1 MNGEPLL
8 CRAAELIR
16 SARHLVVLTGA
27 GISTPS
33 GIPDF
38 RSSGSGLWSKV
49 NPFVVASL
57 PVFRIRP
64 QLFFDWI
71 RPLVRTFLDAIP
83 NPAHLALTQLEQ
95 VGKLKAIITQNI
107 DALHQKAGS
116 KNVIEVHGHIRK
128 ATCVR
133 CYNVVSTDEII
144 PRFVDHHELPRCE
157 KCGGILKP
165 NVILVGEQLPF
176 REINAARL
184 EASQCDVMLIVGSSL
199 SVAPAAD
206 LPFLAR
212 ERGAQVIVLNRQS
225 TPIDAHATLV
235 IREDVAVALPRI
247 VSLVLGNPSQI
258 RRSHD

>member
-1 MNGEPLL
+1 MMSTQVLF

-16 SARHLVVLTGA
+16 SAHHLVVLTGA

-38 RSSGSGLWSKV
+38 RSLTSGLWNRA

-57 PVFRIRP
+57 SMFRVRP

-71 RPLVRTFLDAIP
+71 RPLLRTFLDAIP
-83 NPAHLALTQLEQ
+83 NPAHTALAQLEQ

-116 KNVIEVHGHIRK
+116 KNVIEVHGHIRQ

-133 CYNVVSTDEII
+133 CYDVVPTEALIS
-144 PRFVDHHELPRCE
+144 RFVERRELPRCQ

-165 NVILVGEQLPF
+165 NVILIGEQLPF
-176 REINAARL
+176 REINAARA
-184 EASQCDVMLIVGSSL
+184 EVSQCDVMLVVGSSL
-199 SVAPAAD
+199 SIAPAAD
-206 LPFLAR
+206 LPFIAR
-212 ERGAQVIVLNRQS
+212 ERGAQVIMLNQQP
-225 TPIDAHATLV
+225 TPMDNHATLV
-235 IREDVAVALPRI
+235 IREDIAVALPHI
-247 VSLVLGNPSQI
+247 VSLVLLGQSPSHQL
-258 RRSHD
+258 

>member
-1 MNGEPLL
+1 MNRDALF

-38 RSSGSGLWSKV
+38 RSVTSGLWNKA
-49 NPFVVASL
+49 NPLIVASL
-57 PVFRIRP
+57 SVFRIRP

-71 RPLVRTFLDAIP
+71 RPLIGTFLDAIP

-116 KNVIEVHGHIRK
+116 KNVIEVHGHIRQ

-133 CYNVVSTDEII
+133 CYDVVPTDEII
-144 PRFVDHHELPRCE
+144 SPLIDRRELPRCQ

-176 REINAARL
+176 REINAARR
-184 EASQCDVMLIVGSSL
+184 ETNHCDLMLIVGSSL
-199 SVAPAAD
+199 SIAPVAD
-206 LPFLAR
+206 LPFIAR
-212 ERGAQVIVLNRQS
+212 ERGAQVIVLNKQP
-225 TPIDAHATLV
+225 TPMDQHATVV
-235 IREDVAVALPRI
+235 IREDIAVALPRI
-247 VSLVLGNPSQI
+247 VSLVLGGLSQEH
-258 RRSHD
+258 RSST